1 MPALVPYLEMADGRV
16 IVAGDGADEIVPG
29 ADGRSLRVMWK
40 RWPLVNFNSGKTEA
54 EKLYAVP
61 RQFIDP
67 GLNSEVNWQID
78 GDTLVR
84 TETITATK
92 PVTLRR
98 FFVMFPSTG
107 DRVTTRFENG
117 RRTDRF
123 HSPDGSVEVT
133 ISDVSFPSDE
143 SLQATGNSAAG
154 KGTRGAIPL
163 IRQLQATNLVLKAGD
178 SLHWTIRLRELPE

>member
-1 MPALVPYLEMADGRV
+1 
-16 IVAGDGADEIVPG
+16 
-29 ADGRSLRVMWK
+29 MWK
-40 RWPLVNFNSGKTEA
+40 RWPVVNFNYGKTEA

-67 GLNSEVNWQID
+67 GLNSEVNWQVD

-84 TETITATK
+84 TETITAAK

-98 FFVMFPSTG
+98 FSVMFPSTG
-107 DRVTTRFENG
+107 DHVSTRIENG

-163 IRQLQATNLVLKAGD
+163 IRQLQATNLILKAGD